1 MMQRRFARMHD
12 DDLFDDEGNGPYDKR
27 YPGQRVIADKGRVGV
42 PIQLTDGMPDWMPP
56 RRPTFDASQHRPHQI
71 AVPDSAELRD
81 ARRLADAAYDAR
93 SVQLENAW
101 RGKGDPPPPPLR
113 DGESPRDAYIRR
125 LGNAWKAL
133 PDLPARDPD
142 DDDDPKA
149 AATAVEAQRRRWN
162 AEIPAKDA
170 ALADRDI
177 AYGEYLDYLQN
188 AWKRPCGVVAG
199 GKL

>member
-1 MMQRRFARMHD
+1 MTVLARRRFDD
-12 DDLFDDEGNGPYDKR
+12 DDLYDDDGNGPYDKR
-27 YPGQRVIADKGRVGV
+27 YPGQRVIADGGKVRVPV
-42 PIQLTDGMPDWMPP
+42 YLTDGRPP
-56 RRPTFDASQHRPHQI
+56 RRALFDANPNRLHYAVVDASDPHVR
-71 AVPDSAELRD
+71 AAE
-81 ARRLADAAYDAR
+81 AAYHERNKWLQD
-93 SVQLENAW
+93 AW
-101 RGKGDPPPPPLR
+101 RGKGNPPPPLK

-125 LGNAWKAL
+125 LSNAWKPQ

-170 ALADRDI
+170 ALADRDV
-177 AYGEYLDYLQN
+177 AYGEYLDYVQN

-199 GKL
+199 GRR

>member
-1 MMQRRFARMHD
+1 MTNAAMRRSMRNLD
-12 DDLFDDEGNGPYDKR
+12 DDDEDINDFDPAYFPRRVYKNGRGPK
-27 YPGQRVIADKGRVGV
+27 VALM
-42 PIQLTDGMPDWMPP
+42 LTDSAPP
-56 RRPTFDASQHRPHQI
+56 RPVYDARNHRPHYADLTDAGAERR
-71 AVPDSAELRD
+71 AV
-81 ARRLADAAYDAR
+81 AAYEAHNKWLQD
-93 SVQLENAW
+93 AW
-101 RGKGDPPPPPLR
+101 RGPANQPPPPLR

-125 LGNAWKAL
+125 LGNAWKPL

-188 AWKRPCGVVAG
+188 AWKRP
-199 GKL
+199 